1 MSLTTSP
8 CRVRQ
13 ILSRA
18 PHVVDVCVA
27 SFSAR
32 PSACPTHLF
41 SFFLFLSSSMS
52 RTSYRVTRV
61 FFFLFFFR
69 AMFLHA
75 VSAAQ
80 RCVEKL
86 QTSSLHCVLCY
97 LFLFIPSSLRGR
109 NLPMHL
115 SACSKRDS
123 VVLVVLLLT
132 SLALYT
138 HSLFLAYPLS
148 YLIPLLIL
156 SSSPLSYARSAPRP
170 LMRPAP
176 CMTPLVPS
184 DVTPGA
190 ANQRGSLYLGIFL

>member
-1 MSLTTSP
+1 MRRILFCASFRLSNPSLLFFYFFLSFDESY
-8 CRVRQ
+8 
-13 ILSRA
+13 ILSC
-18 PHVVDVCVA
+18 HGC
-27 SFSAR
+27 
-32 PSACPTHLF
+32 L
-41 SFFLFLSSSMS
+41 
-52 RTSYRVTRV
+52 
-61 FFFLFFFR
+61 FFFFFFR

-190 ANQRGSLYLGIFL
+190 ANQRGSLYSGIFL